1 MMTRMMMFLFQ
12 YLQYVATYIIAS
24 AIKLSY
30 VPYLSILLSI
40 LIIHPSIT
48 SILIF
53 IIVSFIIY
61 PHHPSLPSSS
71 PTSPSHHQQ
80 YKASWEHLL
89 SKYVACTLPQD
100 LALITSRHLTHWW
113 RWRWSSWWW
122 WWQWRRGTI
131 HSVMMSWCDHMYMI
145 IVWERMMLMIVRSGN
160 YVFYG
165 LEEERDE
172 DNT

>member
-1 MMTRMMMFLFQ
+1 MMMTRMMMFLFQ

-61 PHHPSLPSSS
+61 PHHPSLSSSS

-80 YKASWEHLL
+80 HKNIRFP
-89 SKYVACTLPQD
+89 LPRRIMRAPTKQVRSQQ
-100 LALITSRHLTHWW
+100 TS
-113 RWRWSSWWW
+113 
-122 WWQWRRGTI
+122 
-131 HSVMMSWCDHMYMI
+131 HSLMTMTMIIMMMVMTMKKRDYTQCDDVMM
-145 IVWERMMLMIVRSGN
+145 
-160 YVFYG
+160 
-165 LEEERDE
+165 
-172 DNT
+172 

>member
-1 MMTRMMMFLFQ
+1 MMMTRMMMFLFQ

-40 LIIHPSIT
+40 LIIHPSIK
-48 SILIF
+48 SILIL

-80 YKASWEHLL
+80 HKNIRFP
-89 SKYVACTLPQD
+89 LPQRIMRAPTKQVRS
-100 LALITSRHLTHWW
+100 LYSATRPCSHYQQTS
-113 RWRWSSWWW
+113 
-122 WWQWRRGTI
+122 
-131 HSVMMSWCDHMYMI
+131 HSLMTMTMIIMMMVMTMKKRDYTQCDDVMM
-145 IVWERMMLMIVRSGN
+145 
-160 YVFYG
+160 
-165 LEEERDE
+165 
-172 DNT
+172 